1 VNKSEQINELA
12 TALAGAQAELENAS
26 KSSNNPHFKSKYAD
40 LAEVLNTVRPVLA
53 KHGLSVAQFP
63 GYSHEHKVV
72 AVETVLMHKS
82 GQYLSGTVAAPVTK
96 PDAQGVGSAITY
108 CRRYSLAAVVGI
120 AQEDDDGNEA
130 SGRKG
135 GHTAHQD
142 PEAVVNTALGFMKNV
157 RSLEDLSD
165 YWADLPKYAQG
176 NKTVIAAATEAKAR
190 LS

>member
-12 TALAGAQAELENAS
+12 TALAGAQAEIENAT

-53 KHGLSVAQFP
+53 KHGLSVVQFP
-63 GYSHEHKVV
+63 GYSHEHKLV
-72 AVETVLMHKS
+72 AVETTLMHKS
-82 GQYLSGTVAAPVTK
+82 GQYVSGTVAAPVTK

-120 AQEDDDGNEA
+120 AQEDDDGNSA
-130 SGRKG
+130 SGRENKR
-135 GHTAHQD
+135 QD
-142 PEAVVNTALGFMKNV
+142 PEAIVNAAVAFFRGVK
-157 RSLEDLSD
+157 SIEDLSD
-165 YWADLPKYAQG
+165 YWADLPGYAQL
-176 NKTVIAAATEAKAR
+176 NKAVTDAAKAAKER